1 MTVTELKK
9 RIKDNNIEK
18 VYLFYGPETYLVS
31 HYIGKL
37 RKAVVAEG
45 TEDFNLSVFEGISD
59 QGKVRDACDTYP
71 FLSEKKMIIW
81 KNTGVFKKTTEE
93 KTASFIEAINSVPD
107 YACLVVCEEEIDR
120 RYKKILNAVESA
132 GQMVEFP
139 IQSPNDLVKWIT
151 GMMSDDGKQI
161 DSNAAYMLI
170 DYCDSEMGNIKN
182 EIDKLVMFSE
192 VNTRITAAD
201 VEKVCIKSL
210 GQRIFDLVDAVGMKK
225 TDKAI
230 RYFNEMLQMKE
241 PVSRILYMIAKQ
253 LRQMLETKALKQS
266 GTGNETIA
274 SMLKVPPFVVRKLY
288 DQSRSFTEAELIK
301 AVKMCL
307 DTEVSIKTGKISD
320 DKTALELLI
329 TEI

>member
-9 RIKDNNIEK
+9 RIKENNIEK
-18 VYLFYGPETYLVS
+18 LYLFYGPETYLVS
-31 HYIGKL
+31 YYVDKL
-37 RKAVVAEG
+37 KNAVVAAG
-45 TEDFNLSVFEGISD
+45 TEDLNLSVFEGISD
-59 QGKVRDACDTYP
+59 QGRVRDACDSYP

-93 KTASFIEAINSVPD
+93 KTASFIEVVAGVPD
-107 YACLVVCEEEIDR
+107 YACMVICEEEIDK
-120 RYKKILNAVESA
+120 RYKKILNAVDSA
-132 GQMVEFP
+132 GQIVEFP
-139 IQSPNDLVKWIT
+139 MQSPNDLVKWIN
-151 GMMSDDGKQI
+151 GLMSEEGKQI
-161 DSNAAYMLI
+161 ESNAAYMLI
-170 DYCDSEMGNIKN
+170 DYCDSEMGNIRN
-182 EIDKLVMFSE
+182 ELDKLVMYSE
-192 VNTRITAAD
+192 AEARITESD

-266 GTGNETIA
+266 GTSNEIIA
-274 SMLKVPPFVVRKLY
+274 SMIKVPPFVVRKLY
-288 DQSRSFTEAELIK
+288 DQSRAFTENELVK

-307 DTEVSIKTGKISD
+307 DTEVSIKTGRISD

-329 TEI
+329 TQI